1 MAPSISFSLPPAA
14 AMALKARVPQLR
26 AAVVWPALPSS
37 SARVAQQ
44 PRAVVVA
51 VAALP
56 TAAAEVLPGA
66 AAAPAEE
73 V

>member
-1 MAPSISFSLPPAA
+1 
-14 AMALKARVPQLR
+14 MALKARVPQLR
-26 AAVVWPALPSS
+26 AAVVSPALPSS

-44 PRAVVVA
+44 PRVVA
-51 VAALP
+51 VAVLP
-56 TAAAEVLPGA
+56 TVAAAVLPE

>member
-1 MAPSISFSLPPAA
+1 
-14 AMALKARVPQLR
+14 MALKARVPQLR

-44 PRAVVVA
+44 PQAVVVA

-56 TAAAEVLPGA
+56 TAAAAEVLPGA